1 MDDTFSDK
9 WNDAYH
15 RGDNFVFYPN
25 EFVIRFTARFLR
37 KQIGLHRHR
46 AVADRFRDPIPVLD
60 LGCGI
65 GRHVV
70 FAHQMGMLASGI
82 ELSEVA
88 VELAKTWAREVG
100 GDALAERIVQGDVR
114 RLPWPDG
121 AFDAVISHGVLDSM
135 PAEVAEATLPEVAR
149 VLSPGGLF
157 YVDLISGDDS
167 RHAPDFAGD
176 EVVAGAHEEGTIQ
189 SYFNFARIDR
199 MFSPWFEFLDV
210 TLARNQNVL
219 GGTYKSRYHCTL
231 RKRA

>member
-1 MDDTFSDK
+1 
-9 WNDAYH
+9 
-15 RGDNFVFYPN
+15 
-25 EFVIRFTARFLR
+25 
-37 KQIGLHRHR
+37 
-46 AVADRFRDPIPVLD
+46 VLD

-82 ELSEVA
+82 KLSKVA
-88 VELAKTWAREVG
+88 VELARSWAREAG

-135 PAEVAEATLPEVAR
+135 PSEVAAAALPEVAR
-149 VLSPGGLF
+149 VLSPRGLF

-176 EVVAGAHEEGTIQ
+176 EVVAGAHEQGTIQ
-189 SYFNFARIDR
+189 SYFNRER
-199 MFSPWFEFLDV
+199 LERTFSPHFEFLEI
-210 TLARNQNVL
+210 TLARYQNVL
-219 GGTYKSRYHCTL
+219 GGTHKSRYHCVL
-231 RKRA
+231 RKRG